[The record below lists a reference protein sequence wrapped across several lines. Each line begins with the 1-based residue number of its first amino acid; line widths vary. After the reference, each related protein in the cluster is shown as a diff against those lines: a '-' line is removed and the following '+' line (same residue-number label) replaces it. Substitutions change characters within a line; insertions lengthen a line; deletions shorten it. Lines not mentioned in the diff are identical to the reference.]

1 LNTLEFTYLITNPD
15 TLTDLQTKSLEN
27 VLEKYPY
34 LQSARALYL
43 KGLYNQDSY
52 KYNFALK
59 TTAAYTTD
67 RSVLFDFITSNNFI
81 NLKESE
87 NYFINNEI
95 IPEFVK
101 LEEVVETESL
111 VSEEVE
117 KEIISLTEEA
127 LFEIETIATT
137 IKEVDD
143 TQTLTEIEETLEI
156 GKPIAFSTNEKH
168 SFNEWLKLSN
178 FKPIVREENTA
189 EEEEK
194 TLQSNNK
201 SVNFDEIIDSKS
213 KNIELIDKFIESKA
227 KITRS
232 NLHAETTPI
241 VVEVQYTSH
250 LMTETLAKVY
260 LEQKKYD
267 KAIKSYKILILKYP
281 EKSIFFADR
290 IKNIKD
296 LQQNK

>member
-1 LNTLEFTYLITNPD
+1 MNTLEFTYLITNPD

>member
-189 EEEEK
+189 EEEK
-194 TLQSNNK
+194 ILQSNNK

>member
-1 LNTLEFTYLITNPD
+1 LNTLEFRYLITNPD

-189 EEEEK
+189 EEEK
-194 TLQSNNK
+194 ILQSNNK